1 MKMIRWMNIF
11 KGFLMGICELI
22 PGVSSGTMALLLGI
36 YDQFLGAISRI
47 VSKNYRKAILFLVP
61 LVIGMGIAIITLS
74 SLIDYLLNEHT
85 VPTHWFFIGL
95 VLGVVPM
102 LLRISNYKVEFR
114 AVHYLIF
121 LVAVV
126 VLFVTGLARGEGTSV
141 TEIVVT
147 VPLLLKMFVSGMLAS
162 TTMLLPGISGS
173 LVLLILGSYSIVIFS
188 ISELLDFNFSVLPVV
203 IAVGAGIVLGLLAA
217 SRIIQYMLR
226 HYTYLTYA
234 MILGLVTGS
243 VFAIYPGL
251 PDTIGAWIVTIITAF
266 IGFIISLYMGS
277 KNEDG
282 V

>member
-1 MKMIRWMNIF
+1 MIRWINIF
-11 KGFLMGICELI
+11 KGFLMGTCELI

-47 VSKNYRKAILFLVP
+47 VSKDYKKAILFLVP
-61 LVIGMGIAIITLS
+61 LVVGMGIAIVTLS
-74 SLIDYLLNEHT
+74 SLIDYLLKAHT

-114 AVHYLIF
+114 TAHYLIF
-121 LVAVV
+121 LAAVAV
-126 VLFVTGLARGEGTSV
+126 LFITGMARGEGAPV
-141 TEIVVT
+141 TEIVIT
-147 VPLLLKMFVSGMLAS
+147 GPLLLKMFASGLLAS

-173 LVLLILGSYSIVIFS
+173 LVLLILGSYSVVIFS
-188 ISELLDFNFSVLPVV
+188 ISELLDLNFSILPVV
-203 IAVGAGIVLGLLAA
+203 IAVGIGIVLGLLAA

-251 PDTIGAWIVTIITAF
+251 PDTIGAWIVTVITAF

-277 KNEDG
+277 RNEDG